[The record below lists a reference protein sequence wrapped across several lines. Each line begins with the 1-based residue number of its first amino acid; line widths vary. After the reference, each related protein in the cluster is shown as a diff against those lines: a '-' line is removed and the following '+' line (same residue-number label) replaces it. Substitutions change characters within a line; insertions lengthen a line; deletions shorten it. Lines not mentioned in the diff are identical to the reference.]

1 MLLKLL
7 LTAGLIYIAY
17 VAFFKK
23 PTLKSTADKKQ
34 PNQKQNNKKKNEAVE
49 EMVECATCG
58 TYISQEETIL
68 SMGKSFCSKECVENA
83 S

>member
-1 MLLKLL
+1 MLLKIL

-23 PTLKSTADKKQ
+23 PTLKTTAGKKEPHKKQ
-34 PNQKQNNKKKNEAVE
+34 SQKSEAIE

-58 TYISQEETIL
+58 TFISQEDTIL

>member
-1 MLLKLL
+1 MLLKIL

-17 VAFFKK
+17 IAFFKK
-23 PTLKSTADKKQ
+23 PALKSDTAKKQ
-34 PNQKQNNKKKNEAVE
+34 SHNKKKKEAIE

-58 TYISQEETIL
+58 TYTSQEESIL
-68 SMGKSFCSKECVENA
+68 SMGRSFCSKECVERA

>member
-1 MLLKLL
+1 MLFKIL

-23 PTLKSTADKKQ
+23 PILKSATDKKK
-34 PNQKQNNKKKNEAVE
+34 PQKDKKEAIQELVQ
-49 EMVECATCG
+49 CAHCG

-68 SMGKSFCSKECVENA
+68 SMGKSFCSKECVERA

>member
-1 MLLKLL
+1 MLLKIL

-23 PTLKSTADKKQ
+23 PTLKSPSDKKK
-34 PNQKQNNKKKNEAVE
+34 PKEDKKEAIQE
-49 EMVECATCG
+49 LVECAQCG

-68 SMGKSFCSKECVENA
+68 SMGKSFCSKECVERA

>member
-1 MLLKLL
+1 MLLKIL

-23 PTLKSTADKKQ
+23 PTLKSTSQ
-34 PNQKQNNKKKNEAVE
+34 KKKSKEAKKEAIE
-49 EMVECATCG
+49 EMVKCAHCG
-58 TYISQEETIL
+58 TYISQDETIL
-68 SMGKSFCSKECVENA
+68 SMGKSFCSKECVEGT

>member
-1 MLLKLL
+1 MLLKIL

-17 VAFFKK
+17 IAFFKK
-23 PTLKSTADKKQ
+23 PTLKSPSDKKK
-34 PNQKQNNKKKNEAVE
+34 PKENKKEAIE
-49 EMVECATCG
+49 EMIQCAHCG

-68 SMGKSFCSKECVENA
+68 SMGKSFCSKECVESA